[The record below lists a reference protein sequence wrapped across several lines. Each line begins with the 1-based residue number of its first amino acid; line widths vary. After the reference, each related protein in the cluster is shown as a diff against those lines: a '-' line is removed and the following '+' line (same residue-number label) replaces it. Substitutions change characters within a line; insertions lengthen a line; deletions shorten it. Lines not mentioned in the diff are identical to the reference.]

1 MNIADRDSMIA
12 EMNSCEHSVFFEDLN
27 IFKHHETTVAIEF
40 IHHFFGASKSCER
53 HSALE
58 DFQQDMCV
66 SPWDVR
72 QIVSMLEIGAWR
84 PAIFW
89 ERNTPWDNKID
100 KGKTWGPISKICH
113 LGGA

>member
-1 MNIADRDSMIA
+1 MNILF
-12 EMNSCEHSVFFEDLN
+12 FFEDLN

-84 PAIFW
+84 PAIFGS
-89 ERNTPWDNKID
+89 ET
-100 KGKTWGPISKICH
+100 H
-113 LGGA
+113 LGITRLTREKHGAQPPRFAIWEGPDTIFF